1 MLVFHE
7 LEEINSR
14 PAPFQFYTADEL
26 WTDEHTSM
34 KMLEYHLNESVDLS
48 SRNKDFITRSVK
60 WMVSHFG
67 INVNTSIADFGC
79 GPGLY
84 TTLFAENNADVTGV
98 DFSGRSIQYARKV
111 ADQKGL
117 DIDYFQQNYLDFETE
132 KKFDVITMIFCDFCA
147 LSPAQRKT
155 LLARFHKF
163 LKPGGSVLLDVHSL
177 NVFNDRDEVATYEY
191 NQLDHFWSSE
201 NYYGFLNTFKY
212 DREKVTLD
220 KYTIIEEKRSRIVY
234 NWLQYFSRDS
244 LREEFEES
252 GFEVLQFYSDVAG
265 SAFSSDSPD
274 MAVVARKKES

>member
-1 MLVFHE
+1 
-7 LEEINSR
+7 
-14 PAPFQFYTADEL
+14 
-26 WTDEHTSM
+26 
-34 KMLEYHLNESVDLS
+34 
-48 SRNKDFITRSVK
+48 
-60 WMVSHFG
+60 
-67 INVNTSIADFGC
+67 
-79 GPGLY
+79 
-84 TTLFAENNADVTGV
+84 
-98 DFSGRSIQYARKV
+98 
-111 ADQKGL
+111 
-117 DIDYFQQNYLDFETE
+117 
-132 KKFDVITMIFCDFCA
+132 MIFCDFCA

-177 NVFNDRDEVATYEY
+177 NVFIDRDEVATYEY